1 MRISDWSSDVCSSDL
16 GGLVTI
22 VAGGAGGCV
31 NAHVAHRADDYDFP
45 DPVSIENLLEV
56 GLEEGIGEV
65 LHDHGFTV
73 TRFDDRIDLRAFGI
87 GCEEGR
93 VLAGE
98 NVLAVD
104 DTVTFRSEEH
114 V

>member
-31 NAHVAHRADDYDFP
+31 NAHVAHLADDYDFP

-65 LHDHGFTV
+65 LHDNGFIV
-73 TRFDDRIDLRAFGI
+73 TRPKER
-87 GCEEGR
+87 R
-93 VLAGE
+93 VGKVC
-98 NVLAVD
+98 VLTCSSRWLQVHSQKKP
-104 DTVTFRSEEH
+104 TYI
-114 V
+114 